1 MEGYNNVLKKD
12 VKVRNV
18 KQTRRFQSKKRELLD
33 KQQIK
38 QMIDSHFKAST
49 ELKWFAVNF
58 NSNLDYGGT
67 VIGLTS
73 VTQGDTDQ
81 TRDGD
86 SLNRESIDIPFQLIR
101 GDITNAIRIVLF
113 SYGLNTV
120 PTPSDIWTNLGSSY
134 APYGIIFPD
143 AQQYVKVLSDR
154 LYSVGDVNT
163 NLIDTISLKL
173 SGKMQF
179 ASSTSTGTNKIYMFA
194 ISDSAAASH
203 PTIVG
208 SSTLRFRDA

>member
-1 MEGYNNVLKKD
+1 MRKADNRRNNSKAIITNLKSNK
-12 VKVRNV
+12 KVV
-18 KQTRRFQSKKRELLD
+18 VD
-33 KQQIK
+33 KLQIK
-38 QMIDSHFKAST
+38 QMIDQHFKANT

-58 NSNLDYGGT
+58 NSNLDYGG
-67 VIGLTS
+67 VIVGLTT

-86 SLNRESIDIPFQLIR
+86 SLNRESIHVQYQLVR
-101 GDITNAIRIVLF
+101 GDVTNALRLVLF
-113 SYGLNTV
+113 SWGLNTV

-143 AQQYVKVLSDR
+143 AQQYVKVLDDR
-154 LYSVGDVNT
+154 MYSVGDVNT
-163 NLIDTISLKL
+163 NIVDAMKLKL

-179 ASSTSTGTNKIYMFA
+179 ASSTSTGTNKIYLFA
-194 ISDSAAASH
+194 ISDSAASSH